1 MKKYITTPSSSGNRP
16 VSRMSTATSVRA
28 VSRLSSRTT
37 TTARLRSSHVQHTAA
52 LLRILV
58 QQVTGVGPEDDPD
71 EFQEYMA
78 GALDTVLNTSGPTND
93 MASVTKRI
101 AGHREKARIH
111 LQNDLADAITTSF
124 RRMNALVDVDPEDR
138 SADDPIKV
146 QDASAPGRSSRS
158 QPYIDIQ
165 LLLDHKIELSQPPT
179 NTTHDYAYDL
189 LREVHAPPPEPKDFW
204 KQVLEEEPLEG
215 EHWKT
220 PWDDEDWDTKTL
232 SSHPSMELE
241 SRESLSSPEPAAE
254 DRASLIE
261 SNEGDEDEGRPNPF
275 SYADFTQQRTLNDAH
290 NLYEALCADQYWR
303 PRYVNEA
310 ARRAEKEFNVN
321 DPATLDPTVFKAPH
335 LNVHS
340 KRRLVRCSLL
350 SERRRSRRIDINAR
364 SKFPNIYLSLRWNSV
379 SEGGGMEYICFQPA
393 WHGRIPTHFM
403 QHSSNLPRVSH
414 LTITAYRSLLSTF
427 ATTATILHHLRIFV
441 SSVLRKSMNAPR
453 AFSLHQPDLSLANVS
468 TSLVLTSGH
477 GPSGNQSCRALD
489 AFAEAVGTRINALDA
504 HCAGLEEQICNARLG
519 SGLRDNSEPVVV
531 SLLSLRRRLDK
542 FMTRTFDIL
551 YDLIRALP
559 DELPT
564 QTYAHPRAYYSTVA
578 NSTITIL
585 SPLPIFA
592 IQNIHP
598 ALLNKR
604 LLDRLLVAVR
614 ACNRDGGQC
623 GDTKS
628 ASDQTLYPM
637 DGGSSQLMD
646 VFISTAEP
654 IWASVGAWVKWGID
668 VGGSALDIGLG
679 SVEQAIRA
687 DDLSHDKEFFIKR
700 RETVDVASPDFWT
713 TGYVLRTTTAEDES
727 DDEGA
732 LDAQMS
738 HILARKAQG
747 VFYPGMGG
755 SVQKQARTLVPSC
768 LIPVA
773 ARILASGKAVG
784 LLRGIGVWGA
794 IDGDYDS
801 EDEDHDH
808 GQDRDEDNDDDWPSF
823 ADTLKSSG
831 GVTLRDV
838 SFETGSLED
847 LGRYNLDDTILPE
860 SSFSIRSSSPTD
872 TISVSDKYPLA
883 FNLAAEVLL
892 NDLPHIL
899 ADRVAPRCQIA
910 AFRLNRVLI
919 EDCELWRHL
928 YAMEDLCFMRRG
940 DIMTHFCDN
949 LFAKIDAQKPWSD
962 YHLLNSL
969 FRDVISATSTSWIDL
984 GRVRLV
990 YRGTKTRSSAR
1001 SIRAVHGLE
1010 VEYEFPFPLPYVF
1023 GTSAL
1028 HLYSQVFVLVL
1039 QLRRAKM
1046 VLDHILVRDHG
1057 TSRPELK
1064 VIYVLRGQLT
1074 WFVNTYMNYI
1084 LTNVI
1089 HSQVLRFH
1097 RELADANSL
1106 DEMIVKHKDHIETVQ
1121 EQCFLH
1127 SKDAAIHKTVLSILD
1142 MCVHFGDLFTSVV
1155 ADNTLDISRP
1165 IMVKGRHSKRD
1176 RSRRQNLVSFVPPS
1190 EPDNV
1195 STTSTELDETEYDS
1209 EDESVREGITERTTI
1224 LDPTFLGP
1232 EDEEPGARV
1241 ERLSKTLDTLIRT
1254 LRKRVELITGEGGP
1268 SAGAFGM
1275 LDFALEDWDL

>member
-1 MKKYITTPSSSGNRP
+1 
-16 VSRMSTATSVRA
+16 MSTATSVRA

-146 QDASAPGRSSRS
+146 QGSLHRRTNLPEML
-158 QPYIDIQ
+158 Q
-165 LLLDHKIELSQPPT
+165 LLIELSQPPT

-321 DPATLDPTVFKAPH
+321 DPATLGPSFERALEKEAG
-335 LNVHS
+335 
-340 KRRLVRCSLL
+340 SLL
-350 SERRRSRRIDINAR
+350 PTIREVYIDEIDVVRDVLISMQGRS
-364 SKFPNIYLSLRWNSV
+364 SLIFTFHYDGTLFRKV
-379 SEGGGMEYICFQPA
+379 E
-393 WHGRIPTHFM
+393 
-403 QHSSNLPRVSH
+403 HSSSLPRVSH

-489 AFAEAVGTRINALDA
+489 AFAEAVVTRINALDA

-628 ASDQTLYPM
+628 ASDQTSYPM

-808 GQDRDEDNDDDWPSF
+808 DHDQDRDEDNDDDWPSF

>member
-1 MKKYITTPSSSGNRP
+1 
-16 VSRMSTATSVRA
+16 MSTATSVRA
-28 VSRLSSRTT
+28 VSRLSSHTT

-146 QDASAPGRSSRS
+146 QGSLHRRTNLPEML
-158 QPYIDIQ
+158 Q
-165 LLLDHKIELSQPPT
+165 LLIELSQPPT

-321 DPATLDPTVFKAPH
+321 DPATLGPSFERALEKEAG
-335 LNVHS
+335 
-340 KRRLVRCSLL
+340 SLL
-350 SERRRSRRIDINAR
+350 PTIREVYIDEIDVVRDVLISMQAR
-364 SKFPNIYLSLRWNSV
+364 LAWSHTNPLYAAFVQFASGLSFDNYCISV
-379 SEGGGMEYICFQPA
+379 SPFDFCDY
-393 WHGRIPTHFM
+393 RD
-403 QHSSNLPRVSH
+403 HSSPPSYFCV
-414 LTITAYRSLLSTF
+414 F
-427 ATTATILHHLRIFV
+427 
-441 SSVLRKSMNAPR
+441 VLRKSMNAPR

-623 GDTKS
+623 GDTRS

-860 SSFSIRSSSPTD
+860 SSFSIRSSSPNRHNF
-872 TISVSDKYPLA
+872 L
-883 FNLAAEVLL
+883 
-892 NDLPHIL
+892 
-899 ADRVAPRCQIA
+899 APRCQIA

-984 GRVRLV
+984 GR
-990 YRGTKTRSSAR
+990 
-1001 SIRAVHGLE
+1001 
-1010 VEYEFPFPLPYVF
+1010 
-1023 GTSAL
+1023 
-1028 HLYSQVFVLVL
+1028 
-1039 QLRRAKM
+1039 LRRAKM

>member
-1 MKKYITTPSSSGNRP
+1 MKKYIMTPSSSGNRP

-52 LLRILV
+52 LLRNLV

-138 SADDPIKV
+138 SADDPIKRTNL
-146 QDASAPGRSSRS
+146 PEML
-158 QPYIDIQ
+158 Q
-165 LLLDHKIELSQPPT
+165 LLIELSQPPT

-241 SRESLSSPEPAAE
+241 SRGSLSSPEPAAE

-321 DPATLDPTVFKAPH
+321 DPATLGPSFERALEKEAG
-335 LNVHS
+335 
-340 KRRLVRCSLL
+340 SLL
-350 SERRRSRRIDINAR
+350 PTIREVYIDEIDVVRDVLISMQGRS
-364 SKFPNIYLSLRWNSV
+364 SLIFTFHYDGTLFRKV
-379 SEGGGMEYICFQPA
+379 E
-393 WHGRIPTHFM
+393 
-403 QHSSNLPRVSH
+403 HSSNLPRVSH

-427 ATTATILHHLRIFV
+427 ATTATILHHLRIFM

-519 SGLRDNSEPVVV
+519 SGLRDNSEPVIV

-679 SVEQAIRA
+679 SVEQAVRA

-808 GQDRDEDNDDDWPSF
+808 DQDRDEDNDDDWPSF

-969 FRDVISATSTSWIDL
+969 FRDVISATSTSWIDP

-1190 EPDNV
+1190 ESDNV